1 MEKILSEIRF
11 AILTISDRSARGERE
26 DASGPA
32 LKQAVEQYGGK
43 VFLQKIVADEQRA
56 IEEILRDWCDTDA
69 VDVILT
75 TGGTGCAPRDVTPE
89 ATAAVIERPVPGIAE
104 AIRSASLKITPHAM
118 LSRGIAGIRKRVL
131 VINLPGSPKGAVQSF
146 EIALP
151 VIPHAVQLLR
161 ENAAAE
167 LGHTSQNLIK
177 S

>member
-1 MEKILSEIRF
+1 MEKILNEIRF
-11 AILTISDRSARGERE
+11 AILTVSDRSARGERE

-32 LKQAVEQYGGK
+32 LKKVVEEYGGK
-43 VFLQKIVADEQRA
+43 IVHYEIVADEQIA
-56 IEEILRDWCDTDA
+56 IEKILKDWCDTDA
-69 VDVILT
+69 MDVILT

-104 AIRSASLKITPHAM
+104 AIRSASLQITPHAM

-151 VIPHAVQLLR
+151 VLPHAVQLLR
-161 ENAAAE
+161 EDSAAE
-167 LGHTSQNLIK
+167 QSHNSQNLR
-177 S
+177 